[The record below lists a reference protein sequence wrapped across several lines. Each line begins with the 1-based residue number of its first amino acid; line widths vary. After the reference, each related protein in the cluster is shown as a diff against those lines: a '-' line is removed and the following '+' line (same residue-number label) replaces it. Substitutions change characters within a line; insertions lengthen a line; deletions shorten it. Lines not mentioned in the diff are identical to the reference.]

1 MANEQIFG
9 VILSLGAACAWGVSA
24 VLFKIGL
31 SDHKLLR
38 ELLFSIAIRGI
49 TAVPFIGF
57 LTLFLNGHETPS
69 KFAVFF
75 SPSLFPLIIVSSIF
89 VTVGDVLF
97 FGSLQRIE
105 VSKAQPVAS
114 VYPLFT
120 AILLIF
126 SGVEKIS
133 LVIVLGIIVLII
145 GIGLVTRKNSTQ
157 TSHSTDSSDVKIGL
171 ALSIVAAIFWSLGII
186 TVRLILEFGD
196 IDVFALATVRF
207 GLLTIFVFVFWM
219 ILTISTRK
227 EYDEPYITST
237 KKEVYVLGVGGILG
251 WGFGAISFFTAIEL
265 IGASRATPIS
275 SINPL
280 IAILLGI
287 LILKERISRV
297 QAFGIILV
305 ILGSLVVSIY

>member
-1 MANEQIFG
+1 MANEQFLG
-9 VILSLGAACAWGVSA
+9 VVLSLGAAVAWGFSA

-31 SDHKLLR
+31 SDHKSLR

-49 TAVPFIGF
+49 TAVPLIGLLTFFI
-57 LTLFLNGHETPS
+57 NGVDTPS

-75 SPSLFPLIIVSSIF
+75 SPDLFPLVILSSIF

-120 AILLIF
+120 AILLIL
-126 SGVEKIS
+126 SGVENIS
-133 LVIVLGIIVLII
+133 IVVTFGIVVLVL
-145 GIGLVTRKNSTQ
+145 GIGLVTRKQNSETTQ
-157 TSHSTDSSDVKIGL
+157 SSDLNDLRIGL
-171 ALSIVAAIFWSLGII
+171 TLSIIAAFFWSFGII
-186 TVRLILEFGD
+186 SVRLILEFSD

-207 GLLTIFVFVFWM
+207 GLLTIIVFVFW
-219 ILTISTRK
+219 IIQTFATRK
-227 EYDEPYITST
+227 EQRKPYITST
-237 KKEVYVLGVGGILG
+237 KKEIYVLGVGGILG
-251 WGFGAISFFTAIEL
+251 WGIGAISFFTAMEL

-287 LILKERISRV
+287 LVLKEKLSPI
-297 QAFGIILV
+297 QAIGIILV